1 MIASYRC
8 FLQIAVA
15 ALTIVAGAGPTVGQT
30 PSGYAVKVNPL
41 INATGPGG
49 RRMIELQGAVF
60 MGDQIVA
67 GPVGLAQ
74 IKFIDNTR
82 LVVGPNSRL
91 TVDTF
96 VFNPDMTARDVT
108 ITALKGTF
116 RFIKGNSREGAYKI
130 RTPTMTIGVRG

>member
-1 MIASYRC
+1 MIAFKSR
-8 FLQIAVA
+8 FLPIAVA
-15 ALTIVAGAGPTVGQT
+15 ALATIVAAGPAAAQT
-30 PSGYAVKVNPL
+30 PSGYAVKVDPL

-74 IKFIDNTR
+74 IKFIDDTR

-91 TVDTF
+91 TIDTF
-96 VFNPDMTARDVT
+96 DFNPDMTARNVS
-108 ITALKGTF
+108 ITALVGTF
-116 RFIKGNSREGAYKI
+116 RFIKGKSRTGAYNI
-130 RTPTMTIGVRG
+130 RTPTATLGIRG